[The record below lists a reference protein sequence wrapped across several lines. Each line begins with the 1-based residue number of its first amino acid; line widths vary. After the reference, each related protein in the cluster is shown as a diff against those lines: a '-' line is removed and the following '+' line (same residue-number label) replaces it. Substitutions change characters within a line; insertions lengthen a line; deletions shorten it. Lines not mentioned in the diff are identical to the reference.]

1 MRYLSW
7 LALLLY
13 SCAAVKTTS
22 VHELES
28 GFYTAR
34 SGSLIKPVYARISA
48 DEIMLLPLEP
58 GKKPGTAPW
67 LTITRADI
75 PADSLTQPL
84 VLIRRSVD
92 LDLTTVLLKFRFP
105 QTVLP
110 AQLNS
115 HFNAALYAGLRKDW
129 YHFRDHTDPLGRRVR
144 KQTHREIDLGP
155 FIGFGATAVNPS
167 TTASRITEEYDGVV
181 LQKGLALF
189 IGSGQLTIGLGLGF
203 DGLLSQHRR
212 VWIYRE
218 KPWLGFLIGLNL
230 AN

>member
-1 MRYLSW
+1 MRYHSLLAIFLS
-7 LALLLY
+7 
-13 SCAAVKTTS
+13 SCAAVKTAT

-28 GFYTAR
+28 GRYTAR
-34 SGSLIKPVYARISA
+34 SGTVVKPVYARITA
-48 DEIMLLPLEP
+48 EEVALLPLDIR
-58 GKKPGTAPW
+58 KKPVPVPW
-67 LTITRADI
+67 LSVSRAEF
-75 PADSLTQPL
+75 PADSLQQKL
-84 VLIRRSVD
+84 VLTKQSVD
-92 LDLTTVLLKFRFP
+92 LDLTTVLLRFRFRQP
-105 QTVLP
+105 ALP

-129 YHFRDHTDPLGRRVR
+129 YLFRDHIDPLGRRIR
-144 KQTHREIDLGP
+144 KQYHREIDIGP

-203 DGLLSQHRR
+203 DGLLSPHRKQ
-212 VWIYRE
+212 WIYQE
-218 KPWLGFLIGLNL
+218 KPWLGLLIGLNL